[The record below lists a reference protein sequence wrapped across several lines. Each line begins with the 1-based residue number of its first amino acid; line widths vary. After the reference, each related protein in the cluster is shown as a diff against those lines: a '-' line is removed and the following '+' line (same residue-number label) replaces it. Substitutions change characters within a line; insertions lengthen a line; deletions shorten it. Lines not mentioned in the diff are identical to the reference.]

1 MLGSDELSGS
11 CFAGSA
17 ASVMTAEFVA
27 VSVAGSVS
35 TSGAPAQ
42 AARIIGNVAVIARC
56 RMGGLSILFFA
67 VLFKKLQFAYSKI

>member
-11 CFAGSA
+11 CFAGSGVA
-17 ASVMTAEFVA
+17 AVSSVTDKVPELAEGAA

-42 AARIIGNVAVIARC
+42 AASIIGKA
-56 RMGGLSILFFA
+56 A
-67 VLFKKLQFAYSKI
+67 VLVSQNSHTSLK